1 MRHAPAHILGQRTVA
16 KVKKKQSLMQH
27 LLDNVDLPEE
37 SLPRQT
43 VVELL
48 GDGRVL
54 IEQHRGVLEYGPER
68 IGVRVSFGSV
78 CVTGSNLRL
87 GLMTCQKLVILG
99 KIRGIELVR
108 GKC

>member
-1 MRHAPAHILGQRTVA
+1 MKNGRFFLQR
-16 KVKKKQSLMQH
+16 LM
-27 LLDNVDLPEE
+27 DTVDLPEE

-54 IEQHRGVLEYGPER
+54 IEQHKWVVEYSPER
-68 IGVRVSFGSV
+68 IGVRVGFGVVS
-78 CVTGSNLRL
+78 VTGEKLRL
-87 GLMTCQKLVILG
+87 GLMTCEKLVILG
-99 KIRGIELVR
+99 KISSIELTR